1 MPSFTNSGSLG
12 IITFRFFEVIKYERG
27 ALYMDEE
34 QKNTLIVDND
44 FHIRQSIKFFL
55 ERDGY
60 AVDTAGSGQ
69 EAVEKIKALPF
80 NVIISSYN
88 LPDLKGADFLNALQN
103 NGSSGE
109 LIFISDTPDVKEAVS
124 LIRKGVFDYLSKP
137 FEIDKMS
144 FLVQKAVEKQKLIK
158 EIVNLKSGFWG
169 PFKSLIDA
177 IDARDH
183 FLSGHSEKVR
193 DYALKI
199 VYEMGLPKKDVKD
212 IEFAALAHDIGMIG
226 VPVLMV
232 GKGLSEKDREHINM
246 HPVIGAKILALNP
259 IFSATIPSVLHHH
272 EAYDGTGYPKALKGD
287 DIPLGARIIN
297 IAEIFDAITT
307 NRSYRDAM
315 SRDSARMEII
325 KESGKKFHPDIVELF
340 KKIF

>member
-1 MPSFTNSGSLG
+1 
-12 IITFRFFEVIKYERG
+12 
-27 ALYMDEE
+27 MDEG

-60 AVDTAGSGQ
+60 IVDTAGSGQ
-69 EAVEKIKALPF
+69 EAVEKIKAFPF

-103 NGSSGE
+103 NSSTGE

-144 FLVQKAVEKQKLIK
+144 FLVQRAVEKQRLIN
-158 EIVNLKSGFWG
+158 EITNLKSGFWG
-169 PFKSLIDA
+169 PFKSLVDA
-177 IDARDH
+177 IDSRDH

-193 DYALKI
+193 DYALRI

-212 IEFAALAHDIGMIG
+212 IELAALSHDIGMMG

-246 HPVIGAKILALNP
+246 HPLIGAKILSLNP
-259 IFSATIPSVLHHH
+259 LFSATIPSVLHHH
-272 EAYDGTGYPKALKGD
+272 ETYDGTGYPKGLKGD

-297 IAEIFDAITT
+297 IAEVFDAITT
-307 NRSYRDAM
+307 SRSYRDAM
-315 SRDSARMEII
+315 DMDKAREEIMKDSGM
-325 KESGKKFHPDIVELF
+325 KFHPDIVELF

>member
-1 MPSFTNSGSLG
+1 
-12 IITFRFFEVIKYERG
+12 
-27 ALYMDEE
+27 MDEG
-34 QKNTLIVDND
+34 QKNTLIVDSD

-60 AVDTAGSGQ
+60 IVDTAGSGQ
-69 EAVEKIKALPF
+69 EAIEKIKTFLF

-103 NGSSGE
+103 NGSTGE
-109 LIFISDTPDVKEAVS
+109 LIFISDAPDVKEAIS

-144 FLVQKAVEKQKLIK
+144 FLVQRAVEKQRLIN
-158 EIVNLKSGFWG
+158 EIINFKSGFWG
-169 PFKSLIDA
+169 PFKHLVET

-193 DYALKI
+193 DYALRI
-199 VYEMGLPKKDVKD
+199 AYEMGIQKKDVKD
-212 IEFAALAHDIGMIG
+212 IELAALAHDIGMIG

-232 GKGLSEKDREHINM
+232 GKGLSEKDREQINM
-246 HPVIGAKILALNP
+246 HPVIGARILAMNP
-259 IFSATIPSVLHHH
+259 VFAATIPSVLHHH
-272 EAYDGTGYPKALKGD
+272 EAYDGSGYPKGLKGD

-307 NRSYRDAM
+307 DRSYRDAM
-315 SRDSARMEII
+315 SIDRARTEII
-325 KESGKKFHPDIVELF
+325 KDSGRKFHPDVVELF

>member
-1 MPSFTNSGSLG
+1 
-12 IITFRFFEVIKYERG
+12 
-27 ALYMDEE
+27 MDEG

-60 AVDTAGSGQ
+60 IVDTAGSGQ
-69 EAVEKIKALPF
+69 EAVEKTKAFPF

-103 NGSSGE
+103 NSSTGE

-144 FLVQKAVEKQKLIK
+144 FLVQRAVEKQRLIN
-158 EIVNLKSGFWG
+158 EITNLKSGFWG
-169 PFKSLIDA
+169 PFKSLVDA

-193 DYALKI
+193 DYALRI

-212 IEFAALAHDIGMIG
+212 IELAALSHDIGMMG

-232 GKGLSEKDREHINM
+232 GKGLSEKDREHISM
-246 HPVIGAKILALNP
+246 HPVIGAKILSLNP
-259 IFSATIPSVLHHH
+259 IFSATIPLVLHHH
-272 EAYDGTGYPKALKGD
+272 EAYDGTGYPKGLKGD

-297 IAEIFDAITT
+297 IAEVFDAITT
-307 NRSYRDAM
+307 SRSYRDAM
-315 SRDSARMEII
+315 DMDKAREEIM
-325 KESGKKFHPDIVELF
+325 KGSGMKFHPDIVELF

>member
-1 MPSFTNSGSLG
+1 
-12 IITFRFFEVIKYERG
+12 
-27 ALYMDEE
+27 MDEG
-34 QKNTLIVDND
+34 QKNTLIVDSD

-60 AVDTAGSGQ
+60 VVDTAGSGQ
-69 EAVEKIKALPF
+69 EAIEKIKDLPF

-88 LPDLKGADFLNALQN
+88 LPDLKGPDFLSALQN
-103 NGSSGE
+103 NSSTGE
-109 LIFISDTPDVKEAVS
+109 LIFISDAPDVKEAIT

-144 FLVQKAVEKQKLIK
+144 FLVQRAVEKQRLIK
-158 EIVNLKSGFWG
+158 EITNLRSGFWG
-169 PFKSLIDA
+169 PFKSLVDA

-193 DYALKI
+193 DYALRI

-212 IEFAALAHDIGMIG
+212 IELAALAHDIGMIG

-246 HPVIGAKILALNP
+246 HPLIGARILSLNP
-259 IFSATIPSVLHHH
+259 LFSSTIPFVLHHH
-272 EAYDGTGYPKALKGD
+272 EAYDGSGYPKGLKGD
-287 DIPLGARIIN
+287 DIPLGSRIIN

-307 NRSYRDAM
+307 DRSYRNAM
-315 SRDSARMEII
+315 TRDSARMEII
-325 KESGKKFHPDIVELF
+325 KDSGKKFHPDIVELF

>member
-1 MPSFTNSGSLG
+1 
-12 IITFRFFEVIKYERG
+12 
-27 ALYMDEE
+27 MDEG
-34 QKNTLIVDND
+34 QKNTLIVDSD

-60 AVDTAGSGQ
+60 VVDTAGSGQ
-69 EAVEKIKALPF
+69 EAIEKIKDLPF

-88 LPDLKGADFLNALQN
+88 LPDLKGPDFLSALQN
-103 NGSSGE
+103 NSSTGE
-109 LIFISDTPDVKEAVS
+109 LIFISDAPDVKEAIT
-124 LIRKGVFDYLSKP
+124 LIRKGVFEYLSKP

-144 FLVQKAVEKQKLIK
+144 FLVQRAVEKQRLIK
-158 EIVNLKSGFWG
+158 EITRLKSGFWG
-169 PFKSLIDA
+169 PFKSLVDA

-193 DYALKI
+193 DYALRI
-199 VYEMGLPKKDVKD
+199 VYEMGLPKKDIKD
-212 IEFAALAHDIGMIG
+212 IELAALAHDIGMIG

-246 HPVIGAKILALNP
+246 HPLIGARILSLNP
-259 IFSATIPSVLHHH
+259 LFSSTIPFVLHHH
-272 EAYDGTGYPKALKGD
+272 EAYDGSGYPKGLKGD

-307 NRSYRDAM
+307 DRSYRNAM
-315 SRDSARMEII
+315 TRDSARMEII
-325 KESGKKFHPDIVELF
+325 KDSGRKFHPDIVELF